1 LPALDIL
8 LDHVYLVEDFD
19 AALRLASE
27 LPDSTAVTPG
37 GQAVSGP
44 RLKAAASGG
53 LADLSR
59 KRSQAEAE
67 LETERKAAEAATEAL
82 SIAQRNLTAALQDE
96 EVARAEQARRAGEVA
111 GLRVQAL
118 TAANTTAER
127 ARVLARAQA
136 LLVAQQAELE
146 RAGSEAASLRGA
158 RDALR
163 EELAEAQAAAAQARR
178 ELDQVP
184 PRPEGDEVRLVA
196 EAVLQMEREN
206 LERQVG
212 LAHQEEALVQAEELE
227 RLEQATLA
235 ELTERMGGE
244 DADLVAEAEVDW
256 ERTQRE
262 VSRLERQLA
271 QLGPVN
277 ELAIEEYERDRSRL
291 GGIDVQLEDL
301 QRAREDLGQLAG
313 TLGEEIERR
322 FDAVFGAVAFNFQ
335 ELFGE
340 LFAGGRATLSLDRAE
355 GDEPGDA
362 GVEILAQPA
371 GKRMRNIRLLSG
383 GERALTALAFILA
396 LEKVNPSP
404 FYVLDEVDAPL
415 DDANVRRFN
424 VMLNSMAAGNQF
436 ILVTHNHQTMTSARA
451 LYGVTL
457 EDSGVSRVVSV
468 RLQGGEVVAAGE
480 PQSQIVAG

>member
-1 LPALDIL
+1 
-8 LDHVYLVEDFD
+8 
-19 AALRLASE
+19 
-27 LPDSTAVTPG
+27 
-37 GQAVSGP
+37 
-44 RLKAAASGG
+44 
-53 LADLSR
+53 
-59 KRSQAEAE
+59 
-67 LETERKAAEAATEAL
+67 
-82 SIAQRNLTAALQDE
+82 
-96 EVARAEQARRAGEVA
+96 
-111 GLRVQAL
+111 
-118 TAANTTAER
+118 
-127 ARVLARAQA
+127 
-136 LLVAQQAELE
+136 
-146 RAGSEAASLRGA
+146 
-158 RDALR
+158 
-163 EELAEAQAAAAQARR
+163 
-178 ELDQVP
+178 
-184 PRPEGDEVRLVA
+184 
-196 EAVLQMEREN
+196 MEREN